1 MKKYKNRKDA
11 VKTVVAILCAALMLT
26 ACGNAEAD
34 AMEEIAASV
43 TETTTESAEVL
54 PTEKP
59 AAESTEAPAKTVDEG
74 SATEPVEPVA
84 VTAEPDTKPSAEPV
98 AASAGAAAEAGYTCT
113 EMTQTM
119 YAKSAVN
126 VRDLPSTDGKKI
138 GSLKA
143 SEEITVTGKC
153 DQTGWYRFDWNN
165 TTGYVSDRYIV
176 SEKPAVN
183 TVAANTTT
191 AGNSNTAGNQYASN
205 TGTDEFGISDA
216 VIENF
221 MKTHGDGST
230 GNTDNK
236 VVGNTITGKLSAE
249 NDYFDRAAAEQVFA
263 SLNAER
269 TAAGIPAL
277 IWSED
282 LYNIAVQRCYE
293 NDVHAGARAGTGENQ
308 TVGSGCDAATIHQKW
323 HDSEGHHN
331 NYMNSTW
338 TYGAVAVRV
347 LSNTLGGIQLE
358 PYHIAYEVFSAG
370 DNTAANSSVTIN
382 TPAQDNSVAAAPKT
396 ADGNTGASS
405 SNVGWSMTPPTQEDG
420 LKKWQEQNPDVEVS
434 FGN

>member
-11 VKTVVAILCAALMLT
+11 VKMVVAVLCAACMLT

-59 AAESTEAPAKTVDEG
+59 AAEPTEAPAKTVDEG

-143 SEEITVTGKC
+143 SQEIIVTGKC
-153 DQTGWYRFDWNN
+153 DQTGWYRFDLNG
-165 TTGYVSDRYIV
+165 TTGYVSDKYIV

-191 AGNSNTAGNQYASN
+191 AGNSNTARNQYASN

-221 MKTHGDGST
+221 MKTHGDGAT
-230 GNTDNK
+230 GNTTT
-236 VVGNTITGKLSAE
+236 GNTSTT
-249 NDYFDRAAAEQVFA
+249 NDYFDRAAAEQIFA
-263 SLNAER
+263 LVNAER

-277 IWSED
+277 TWSED
-282 LYNIAVQRCYE
+282 MYNIAVQRCYE
-293 NDVHAGARAGTGENQ
+293 DDVHAGVRAGTTENY
-308 TVGSGCDAATIHQKW
+308 TTGDGSDAAAIHQKW
-323 HDSEGHHN
+323 HDSEGHRN
-331 NYMNSTW
+331 TYMRAEY
-338 TYGAVAVRV
+338 TYGAVAVRLV
-347 LSNTLGGIQLE
+347 SNTLGGMQLE
-358 PYHIAYEVFSAG
+358 PYHIAYEVF
-370 DNTAANSSVTIN
+370 DLNNTAANSSVTIN
-382 TPAQDNSVAAAPKT
+382 APVQDNSVAAAPKT

-405 SNVGWSMTPPTQEDG
+405 SNVGWSLTPPTQEDG

>member
-11 VKTVVAILCAALMLT
+11 VKMVVAVLCAACMLT

-59 AAESTEAPAKTVDEG
+59 AAEPTEAPAKTVDEG

-126 VRDLPSTDGKKI
+126 VRDLPNTDGKKI

-143 SEEITVTGKC
+143 SQEITVTGKC
-153 DQTGWYRFDWNN
+153 DQTGWYRFDLNG
-165 TTGYVSDRYIV
+165 TTGYVSDKYIV
-176 SEKPAVN
+176 SEKPVSN
-183 TVAANTTT
+183 VVAT
-191 AGNSNTAGNQYASN
+191 GNSNAAGNNAAATQQNTAAPAATPAPAQTTT
-205 TGTDEFGISDA
+205 TGT
-216 VIENF
+216 
-221 MKTHGDGST
+221 
-230 GNTDNK
+230 TDTS
-236 VVGNTITGKLSAE
+236 GE
-249 NDYFDRAAAEQVFA
+249 YFDRAMAEQVFA
-263 SLNAER
+263 LVNEER
-269 TAAGIPAL
+269 VANGIPAL

-282 LYNIAVQRCYE
+282 VYNIAVQRCYE
-293 NDVHAGARAGTGENQ
+293 NDLHAGVRAGTSENYSEGQQ
-308 TVGSGCDAATIHQKW
+308 TAEEIYQGW
-323 HDSEGHHN
+323 HDSPGHHD
-331 NYMNSTW
+331 NYMNPNY
-338 TYGAVAVRV
+338 TYSAVAVRV
-347 LSNTLGGIQLE
+347 VPLMGGALGNIHVHYQ
-358 PYHIAYEVFSAG
+358 VFTWDS
-370 DNTAANSSVTIN
+370 TAANSSVTIN

-396 ADGNTGASS
+396 AGASS
-405 SNVGWSMTPPTQEDG
+405 SNVGWSLTPPTQEDG

>member
-59 AAESTEAPAKTVDEG
+59 AAEPTEAPAKTVDEG

-143 SEEITVTGKC
+143 SEEIAVTGKC
-153 DQTGWYRFDWNN
+153 DQTGWYRFELNN
-165 TTGYVSDRYIV
+165 TTGYVSDKYIV
-176 SEKPAVN
+176 SEKPVSN
-183 TVAANTTT
+183 VAT

-205 TGTDEFGISDA
+205 TVDDTFGITEEQ
-216 VIENF
+216 IENF

-236 VVGNTITGKLSAE
+236 VVGNTITGNLSAE

-293 NDVHAGARAGTGENQ
+293 NDIHAGMRAGTSENL
-308 TVGSGCDAATIHQKW
+308 TVGSGCDAATIHQKV
-323 HDSEGHHN
+323 HDSEGHRN

-347 LSNTLGGIQLE
+347 LSNTLGGMQLE

>member
-1 MKKYKNRKDA
+1 MKHRTHKLAAKA
-11 VKTVVAILCAALMLT
+11 VAAILCAALMLT
-26 ACGNAEAD
+26 ACGSKETTSNET
-34 AMEEIAASV
+34 AS
-43 TETTTESAEVL
+43 TETTSAETTSV
-54 PTEKP
+54 
-59 AAESTEAPAKTVDEG
+59 ESTEITTTEETVAEPTVEPTEAPMESKTAPAESPAPALEPT
-74 SATEPVEPVA
+74 AAPVESTA
-84 VTAEPDTKPSAEPV
+84 VST
-98 AASAGAAAEAGYTCT
+98 GYTYS
-113 EMTQTM
+113 ELSQTM

-143 SEEITVTGKC
+143 SQEITVTGKC
-153 DQTGWYRFDWNN
+153 DQTGWYRFELNN
-165 TTGYVSDRYIV
+165 TTGYVSDKYIV

-183 TVAANTTT
+183 TVAATGNNSTT
-191 AGNSNTAGNQYASN
+191 GNQYASN

-221 MKTHGDGST
+221 MKTHGDGGT
-230 GNTDNK
+230 GNTGNT
-236 VVGNTITGKLSAE
+236 VVGNTITGNLSAE

-293 NDVHAGARAGTGENQ
+293 NDVHAGVRAGTGENQ

-347 LSNTLGGIQLE
+347 LSNTLGGMQLE
-358 PYHIAYEVFSAG
+358 PYHIAYEVFSVG
-370 DNTAANSSVTIN
+370 DSTNANSSVTIN
-382 TPAQDNSVAAAPKT
+382 TPVQDNSVAAAPKT

-405 SNVGWSMTPPTQEDG
+405 SNVGWSLTPPTQEDG
-420 LKKWQEQNPDVEVS
+420 LKKWQEQNPDAEVS